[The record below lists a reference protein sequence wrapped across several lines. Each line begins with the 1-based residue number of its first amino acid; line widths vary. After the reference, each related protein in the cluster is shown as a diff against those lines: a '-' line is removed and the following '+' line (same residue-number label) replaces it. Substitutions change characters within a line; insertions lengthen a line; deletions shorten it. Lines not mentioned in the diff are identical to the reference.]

1 MLRPISLVLV
11 LSGAVLAQFSIT
23 PKSKAPA
30 PATYVTPS
38 DMEQEL
44 KTAPNPDAHLI
55 DRPVRVIEAG
65 EGGSHQVGVAIVKR
79 TAADQDALIHDRID
93 EIYYIL
99 DGGGTMVTGGKL
111 VDEKHTE
118 TSATIGPGWR
128 GSSIQGGAERR
139 VNKGD
144 VVFITAGT
152 PHMFTKLDG
161 PIRYMVY
168 RVDFANVLAL
178 K

>member
-1 MLRPISLVLV
+1 MFRPISLALI
-11 LSGAVLAQFSIT
+11 LSGSLCAQFSIV
-23 PKSKAPA
+23 PKSKPPA
-30 PATYVTPS
+30 PATYVTPA
-38 DMEQEL
+38 DLEAEL
-44 KTAPNPDAHLI
+44 KSAPDQNAHLI

-65 EGGSHQVGVAIVKR
+65 EGGSHQVGVAVVKR

-99 DGGGTMVTGGKL
+99 EGGGTLVTGGKL
-111 VDEKHTE
+111 ADEKHTDA
-118 TSATIGPGWR
+118 SPTIGPGWR
-128 GSSIQGGAERR
+128 GSSIQGGQERR

-144 VVFITAGT
+144 IVFITAGT

-161 PIRYMVY
+161 PIRYLVY
-168 RVDFANVLAL
+168 RVDFADVLAL

>member
-1 MLRPISLVLV
+1 MLRPISL
-11 LSGAVLAQFSIT
+11 ALALAGGLFSQFSVV
-23 PKSKAPA
+23 PKSRPAA

-38 DMEQEL
+38 DLEQEL

-55 DRPVRVIEAG
+55 DRPARVIEAG

-79 TAADQDALIHDRID
+79 TASDQDALVHDRID

-99 DGGGTMVTGGKL
+99 EGGGTLVTGGKL
-111 VDEKHTE
+111 KDEKHTDA
-118 TSATIGPGWR
+118 SPTIGPGWR
-128 GSSIQGGAERR
+128 GSSIEGGQERR

-161 PIRYMVY
+161 PIRYLVY